1 MDAGQIVDH
10 ATRLVGMEDSA
21 ARDIAWEFLRNRW
34 SMVWGSHLWRTGL
47 RSANFGPDYYR
58 DFLTLPSVPEVV
70 AEVSTDSGQYL
81 PESDARPGGASY
93 VVTGPT
99 IQLTPPLQPGASAFV
114 RFKAPAA
121 ELEETTL
128 IPLQGGAECL
138 LAYVTGDL
146 YEYMRQMAK
155 AQVKLQEGTA
165 LLERMRQ
172 AEVAQRGGGACLIP
186 SDSLRWDEPRA

>member
-10 ATRLVGMEDSA
+10 ATRLVGMEDDA

-34 SMVWGSHLWRTGL
+34 SMVWGAHLWRTGL
-47 RSANFGPDYYR
+47 KTASFGPDYYR
-58 DFLTLPSVPEVV
+58 DFLTLPSVPEMVS
-70 AEVSTDSGQYL
+70 EVSTGGIQYF
-81 PESDARPGGASY
+81 PECVAGPEAARFT
-93 VVTGPT
+93 VDGPT
-99 IQLTPPLQPGASAFV
+99 ITLTPPLAPGASAFV
-114 RFKAPAA
+114 RYKVPAA
-121 ELEETTL
+121 DLEDTTL
-128 IPLQGGAECL
+128 IPLPGAAECL

-172 AEVAQRGGGACLIP
+172 TEVAQRSHVSLLIP
-186 SDSLRWDEPRA
+186 SDSLRWDDYRA